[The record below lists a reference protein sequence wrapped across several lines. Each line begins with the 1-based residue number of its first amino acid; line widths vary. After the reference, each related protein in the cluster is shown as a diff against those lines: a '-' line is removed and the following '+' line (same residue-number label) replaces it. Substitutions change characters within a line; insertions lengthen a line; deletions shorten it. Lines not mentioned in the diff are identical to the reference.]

1 MPKTILITGASSG
14 IGAATAQHLA
24 VGNEIIVHYNS
35 SQNAAEAVAAAV
47 GDAGGTAHAVQA
59 DLSAEDGCRKVAD
72 FAADTCGKLD
82 VLVNNAGGLIRRQAA
97 RDFELQLIQDVFA
110 LNTFSTMMMSSFCIP
125 LLEKGENACIV
136 NLTSIVVRHGAPT
149 ATIYGASKGAVDV
162 FTRGL
167 AKELAPNIRV
177 NAVAPGVIV
186 TPFHDDVTP
195 PERME
200 HFRDA
205 APLGRNGEA
214 EEIATAI
221 GFLIDSL
228 FTTGETL
235 DINGG
240 LFMR

>member
-1 MPKTILITGASSG
+1 M
-14 IGAATAQHLA
+14 AA
-24 VGNEIIVHYNS
+24 GNEIILHYNS
-35 SQNAAEAVAAAV
+35 SEDAAQAVAAAI
-47 GDAGGTAHAVQA
+47 GDAGGTAHVVQA
-59 DLSAEDGCRKVAD
+59 DLSAEDGCRRVAD
-72 FAADTCGKLD
+72 FAAETCGKLD
-82 VLVNNAGGLIRRQAA
+82 VLINNAGGLIRRQHA

-110 LNTFSTMMMSSFCIP
+110 LNTFSTMMMSSLCIP
-125 LLEKGENACIV
+125 LLEKGENSCII
-136 NLTSIVVRHGAPT
+136 NLTSIAVRHGAPT

-167 AKELAPNIRV
+167 AKELAPKIRV

-200 HFRDA
+200 QFREA

-221 GFLIDSL
+221 AFLVDSL